1 MKKVFLVI
9 STSTLFILLGLLL
22 SQKNQEPQ
30 KKNRLRISL
39 PAEIHALHRTH
50 DAISCTVHKMLFEG
64 LMRKDANDIPQLAIA
79 SKIDISEDKKKYVF
93 HLRDCKW
100 SDGVEITAYDFE
112 YSWKNAIDP
121 NSKPILLKPDLFY
134 PIKQA
139 QSCLSGKVSI
149 EDVPI
154 HAIDDKTLSV
164 ELEYP
169 APYFLEIAANPFFF
183 PVPKHIAEKDPDWAI
198 KSNPVYNGPFIIK
211 QRRLES
217 NLTLMKNP
225 DYWDQEH
232 VYLDGIDIFIIPHM
246 VSAVNMF
253 QKGELDWIGSPFGR
267 ISFDIS
273 FDILN
278 EETEDALIY
287 WFSINTEKYPF
298 NNKKLRKALSYAVD
312 RKSIVDNVFHYT
324 GKPTMSVLPILM
336 RLRNEPYFEDNNANL
351 AQKFFQEALDELGLS
366 RETLPEIELSFFDG
380 FEFAKRVCM
389 AVQDQWRKVLDLK
402 NVCLKATEYQVYFS
416 EVTKGNYDIGFMGWN
431 TPIFDPLFIL
441 NAFRDKSYPVNVT
454 NWENEEFQTLLNQSN
469 YVSEDNKRTNIL
481 IQAETILMD
490 EMPIIPL
497 YSLNKRFAKNAKLEG
512 EFLSRLQ
519 TIDFKSAYFKPTV
532 QNHN

>member
-1 MKKVFLVI
+1 MKKAFI
-9 STSTLFILLGLLL
+9 AIFTFILISLMGLLL
-22 SQKNQEPQ
+22 IQKPQKPQ

-39 PAEIHALHRTH
+39 PASIQGLHRTH
-50 DAISCTVHKMLFEG
+50 DAMSCTIHKMLFEG
-64 LMRKDANDIPQLAIA
+64 LMRKDASDTPQLAIA

-100 SDGVEITAYDFE
+100 SDGVEVTAYDFE

-121 NSKPILLKPDLFY
+121 NSKSITLKPDLFY

-139 QSCLSGKVSI
+139 ELCLSGKVPIKDVSI
-149 EDVPI
+149 Y
-154 HAIDDKTLSV
+154 AIDDKTLSV

-169 APYFLEIAANPFFF
+169 APYFLEITANPFLF

-198 KSNPVYNGPFIIK
+198 KPTPVCNGPFIIK
-211 QRRLES
+211 QRTPDS
-217 NLTLMKNP
+217 KFTLMKNP
-225 DYWDQEH
+225 HYWDQKH

-246 VSAVNMF
+246 VTAVNMF

-273 FDILN
+273 FDVLN

-287 WFSINTEKYPF
+287 WFSINTEKYPL

-336 RLRNEPYFEDNNANL
+336 RLRNEPYFEDNNQVL
-351 AQKFFQEALDELGLS
+351 AQKLLQEALEELGLS
-366 RETLPEIELSFFDG
+366 RETLPEIELSYFDG

-389 AVQDQWRKVLDLK
+389 AVQDQWRKVLNLK
-402 NVCLKATEYQVYFS
+402 NIRLKATEYQVYFS

-441 NAFRDKSYPVNVT
+441 NAFRNKSHPVNVT
-454 NWENEEFQTLLNQSN
+454 NWEKEEFRALLNQSN
-469 YVSEDNKRTNIL
+469 YVLENSKRTNIL
-481 IQAETILMD
+481 IQAETLLMD

-497 YSLNKRFAKNAKLEG
+497 YSLNKRFAKNNNLKG

-519 TIDFKSAYFKPTV
+519 TIDFKSAYFEKTI
-532 QNHN
+532 QE